1 MHPIVRNI
9 LAVVAGIIIGM
20 VLNYA
25 LVFVGSMIVPLPA
38 GLNTSNME
46 SYNQGMYLMR
56 PVNFV
61 FPFLAHA
68 LGTLLGAFVAA
79 KIAAS
84 HHMKLALGVGVWFLI
99 GGSFMV
105 YLLPS
110 SPVWFIALDLLLAY
124 IPMAYLGGKLGSKRS
139 M

>member
-1 MHPIVRNI
+1 
-9 LAVVAGIIIGM
+9 
-20 VLNYA
+20 
-25 LVFVGSMIVPLPA
+25 
-38 GLNTSNME
+38 ME
-46 SYNQGMYLMR
+46 RYNQAMHLLGPEHLL
-56 PVNFV
+56 

-99 GGSFMV
+99 GGSIMV
-105 YLLPS
+105 YILPNA
-110 SPVWFIALDLLLAY
+110 PLWFSVADLLLAY
-124 IPMAYLGGKLGSKRS
+124 IPMAYIGGKLGSKRG

>member
-9 LAVVAGIIIGM
+9 LAVVAGIITGTVFNLAVVAIGSR
-20 VLNYA
+20 L
-25 LVFVGSMIVPLPA
+25 IPPPA
-38 GLNTSNME
+38 GLNTSDME
-46 SYNQGMYLMR
+46 SYNQSMLLLGPEHLL
-56 PVNFV
+56 

-99 GGSFMV
+99 GGSIMV
-105 YLLPS
+105 YILPNA
-110 SPVWFIALDLLLAY
+110 PLWFSVTDLLLAY
-124 IPMAYLGGKLGSKRS
+124 IPMAYIGGKLGSKRGL
-139 M
+139 